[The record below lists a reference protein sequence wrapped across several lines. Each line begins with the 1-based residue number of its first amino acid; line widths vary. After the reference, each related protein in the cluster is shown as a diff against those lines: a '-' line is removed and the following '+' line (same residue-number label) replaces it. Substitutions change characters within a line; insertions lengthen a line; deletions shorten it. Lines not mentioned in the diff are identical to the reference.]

1 MFVVPL
7 ELCVKCYAF
16 VFKSELLR
24 PSHIPYH
31 ITIVITNLKKK
42 NPASQKKNR
51 SFCSTSIIDKPK
63 KLRLSLRLTLSLK
76 NCFSAKGGVFPRR

>member
-42 NPASQKKNR
+42 NLLRIK
-51 SFCSTSIIDKPK
+51 TSAVS
-63 KLRLSLRLTLSLK
+63 LLSLSLK
-76 NCFSAKGGVFPRR
+76 K

>member
-16 VFKSELLR
+16 VFKSELLS

-31 ITIVITNLKKK
+31 ITVVITNLKKK
-42 NPASQKKNR
+42 NPRHFAEKKQ
-51 SFCSTSIIDKPK
+51 FF
-63 KLRLSLRLTLSLK
+63 LFYLYY
-76 NCFSAKGGVFPRR
+76 G

>member
-42 NPASQKKNR
+42 NLLRIK
-51 SFCSTSIIDKPK
+51 TSAVS
-63 KLRLSLRLTLSLK
+63 LLSLTLSLSLE
-76 NCFSAKGGVFPRR
+76 NGFFAKGGVFPRR

>member
-16 VFKSELLR
+16 VFKSKLLS

-42 NPASQKKNR
+42 NPG
-51 SFCSTSIIDKPK
+51 
-63 KLRLSLRLTLSLK
+63 LRQEKQFINDNNQLSLNFNR
-76 NCFSAKGGVFPRR
+76 

>member
-16 VFKSELLR
+16 VFKSELLS

-31 ITIVITNLKKK
+31 ITVVITNLKKK
-42 NPASQKKNR
+42 NP
-51 SFCSTSIIDKPK
+51 C
-63 KLRLSLRLTLSLK
+63 LRQEKQFINHNNQLSLNFR
-76 NCFSAKGGVFPRR
+76 SACPLLQRVCTPD

>member
-24 PSHIPYH
+24 VRHIPYH

-42 NPASQKKNR
+42 NPRHSAEKKQN
-51 SFCSTSIIDKPK
+51 
-63 KLRLSLRLTLSLK
+63 L
-76 NCFSAKGGVFPRR
+76 A

>member
-1 MFVVPL
+1 MKQTLFILTKTFFYLNKNLKEPFLMFVVPL

-42 NPASQKKNR
+42 NPCLRQE
-51 SFCSTSIIDKPK
+51 KPFF
-63 KLRLSLRLTLSLK
+63 LFYLYY
-76 NCFSAKGGVFPRR
+76 

>member
-31 ITIVITNLKKK
+31 ITVVITNLKKK
-42 NPASQKKNR
+42 NPASQKNR

>member
-24 PSHIPYH
+24 LRHIPYH

-42 NPASQKKNR
+42 NTASQKNL
-51 SFCSTSIIDKPK
+51 C
-63 KLRLSLRLTLSLK
+63 LR
-76 NCFSAKGGVFPRR
+76 

>member
-24 PSHIPYH
+24 PSHISYH
-31 ITIVITNLKKK
+31 ITVVITNLKKK
-42 NPASQKKNR
+42 NLLRIK
-51 SFCSTSIIDKPK
+51 TSAVS
-63 KLRLSLRLTLSLK
+63 LLSLSLK
-76 NCFSAKGGVFPRR
+76 NGFSAQRRGFSATIV

>member
-7 ELCVKCYAF
+7 ELCVKCYTF

-24 PSHIPYH
+24 PRHIPYH

-42 NPASQKKNR
+42 NTASQKKP
-51 SFCSTSIIDKPK
+51 FFLFYLYC
-63 KLRLSLRLTLSLK
+63 
-76 NCFSAKGGVFPRR
+76 